1 MVYGE
6 GYTPYGQPGPTAEDW
21 KAAFELVSQEVAEL
35 RKKHE
40 DFDKHF
46 DHKLVSAS
54 NQLEYF
60 SNQLIKWDMEAIAV
74 TPTGIT
80 VAGAEVYRFPWVTSL
95 ENTRLGVVGRA
106 RRAADAAH
114 ADEDEGTG
122 GAGATG
128 RLADLESSLR
138 TQTDRINNLV
148 RARTLIRRTL
158 TTHGQRIRQLAA
170 GQAATARLSERS
182 IARQAGHADRR
193 AQRPLA
199 LPPQR
204 RSAQAEA
211 AELRQIQNALRDV
224 RTQAQALSHALA

>member
-6 GYTPYGQPGPTAEDW
+6 GYAPYGQPGPTAEEW

-95 ENTRLGVVGRA
+95 ENTRLTVVGRA
-106 RRAADAAH
+106 RHAASTADD
-114 ADEDEGTG
+114 DEDEGTG
-122 GAGATG
+122 GTGATG
-128 RLADLESSLR
+128 RLADLERSLR
-138 TQTDRINNLV
+138 TQTGRINDLV
-148 RARTLIRRTL
+148 RARTLMRRTL
-158 TTHGQRIRQLAA
+158 TTHGAKIRQLAV
-170 GQAATARLSERS
+170 GQAASARLSERS
-182 IARQAGHADRR
+182 VAQQAGHADRR
-193 AQRPLA
+193 AQRALA

-204 RSAQAEA
+204 RSAQAEV

-224 RTQAQALSHALA
+224 RTQAQSLTQALA